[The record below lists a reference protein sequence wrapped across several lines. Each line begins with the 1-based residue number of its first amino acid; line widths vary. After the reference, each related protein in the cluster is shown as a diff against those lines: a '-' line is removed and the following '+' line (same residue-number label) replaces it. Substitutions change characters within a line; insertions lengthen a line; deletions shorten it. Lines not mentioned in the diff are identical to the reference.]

1 MVVNTVKY
9 VQIVINNKSRQTDRL
24 YTYGCEDDSVCV
36 GNRVI
41 VPFGKGNRR
50 TEGYVF
56 YIEEDTEIEKE
67 HLKSVIEVLH
77 DDIGLNEESVWL
89 CEWMKKEYFCK
100 YIDAIQCFIPAGAS
114 IQKQQYVE
122 LLNNYMDFDAESIE
136 YQIIQ
141 ALKDKKKISLKKLN
155 DMFENAEGRIKYL
168 KNKGIVKI
176 SEVMK
181 SKVRSTF
188 KKYVRIKGEDKVNEY
203 LQNKKNAPKQI
214 KALNTLLEK
223 GEISWELLKNEYAI
237 EWSTVRSLSEK
248 GLVEISQVEHRRIP
262 CQDIEEEV
270 SQDIQ
275 LTQEQ
280 TIAIDEIESYILK
293 DAHRT
298 CLIHGVTGSGKT
310 EIYMQLIQKVL
321 RSHKTAILLVP
332 EISLTLQMIERFKGR
347 FGEGSIAVLHSKL
360 SIGERYDEWLRIKRG
375 QVKIV
380 IGARSS
386 LFAPLS
392 NIGIIIL
399 DEEHESSYKSD
410 YTPKYD
416 AVALAKKRAE
426 INQSVLVLG
435 SATPTVVSYCR
446 SELGEYS
453 RIELTKRYNDNLMP
467 AVEIIDMR
475 EELQS
480 GNKSIFSRMLYKEIE
495 DSLKDQK
502 QVILF
507 LNRRG
512 YASFISCRNC
522 GYVLKCPKCGISLT
536 YHANRKRAVC
546 HYCGIEKKVPVICP
560 ECSSKYIKYFGVGT
574 EQIEEIVKTTFPN
587 HSCARLD
594 LDTTKAKGST
604 QKILKDFK
612 NRKTDILI
620 GTQIVAKGLDFPNVR
635 LVGILAADISLNI
648 ADYRASE
655 RTFQLITQAAGRAGR
670 GDEQGKVIVQ
680 TYKPEHYAVTAAC
693 VHNYETFYRN
703 EIIMRKQLE
712 YPPYSDIIQIIVAGV
727 AESDTCQLSRKV
739 CEVLTKKIGD
749 GAKQRILGPHLAPRQ
764 KINGK
769 YRFQILIKC
778 KPVDQIRYRGIINSI
793 KNSFTKLEPKG
804 YSLMI
809 DFNPYSFM

>member
-1 MVVNTVKY
+1 MVKY

-24 YTYGCEDDSVCV
+24 YTYGCDDDSVSV
-36 GNRVI
+36 GDRVI

-56 YIEEDTEIEKE
+56 YIEEDTDIEKDTI
-67 HLKSVIEVLH
+67 KSVIKILN
-77 DDIGLNEESVWL
+77 DDIVLNEESVWL
-89 CEWMKKEYFCK
+89 CEWMKQAYFCK
-100 YIDAIQCFIPAGAS
+100 YIDAVQCFIPAGAS
-114 IQKQQYVE
+114 IQKQKYVE
-122 LLNNYMDFDAESIE
+122 LLDNDMNFDTETLE

-155 DMFENAEGRIKYL
+155 EMFENAEGRIKYL
-168 KNKGIVKI
+168 KNKGVVKI

-181 SKVRSTF
+181 SKVQPVY
-188 KKYVRIKGEDKVNEY
+188 KKYVRIKDEAAVKAYIGH
-203 LQNKKNAPKQI
+203 KKNAPKQI
-214 KALNTLLEK
+214 KVLNSLLQE
-223 GEISWELLKNEYAI
+223 GEMSWELLKNQHSI
-237 EWSTVRSLSEK
+237 EMNTLKSLNEK
-248 GLVEISQVEHRRIP
+248 GLVEILQIQNRRIP
-262 CQDIEEEV
+262 CTEIEEEKNNV
-270 SQDIQ
+270 IH
-275 LTQEQ
+275 LTHEQ
-280 TIAIDEIESYILK
+280 KTAIHEIESYL
-293 DAHRT
+293 HRDVHKT

-310 EIYMQLIQKVL
+310 EIYMQLIQKAL
-321 RSHKTAILLVP
+321 QSDKTAILLVP

-347 FGEGSIAVLHSKL
+347 FGEDIIAVLHSKL
-360 SIGERYDEWLRIKRG
+360 SVGERYDEWLRIKRG

-386 LFAPLS
+386 LFAPLN

-416 AVALAKKRAE
+416 AVELARKRAE
-426 INQSVLVLG
+426 INDAVLVLG

-446 SELGEYS
+446 SELGEYH
-453 RIELTKRYNDNLMP
+453 RIQLTKRYNENLMP
-467 AVEIIDMR
+467 AIEIVDMR
-475 EELQS
+475 EELKS
-480 GNKSIFSRMLYKEIE
+480 GNKSIFSRKLYEQME
-495 DSLKDQK
+495 NSLKAHK

-512 YASFISCRNC
+512 YASFISCRSC

-536 YHANRKRAVC
+536 YHANSKRAVC
-546 HYCGIEKKVPVICP
+546 HYCGLEKKVPVMCP

-574 EQIEEIVKTTFPN
+574 EQIEKIVKETFPDY
-587 HSCARLD
+587 SCARLD
-594 LDTTKAKGST
+594 LDTAKVKGNT

-612 NRKTDILI
+612 KGKTDILI
-620 GTQIVAKGLDFPNVR
+620 GTQIVAKGLDFPNVK

-655 RTFQLITQAAGRAGR
+655 RTFQLVTQAAGRAGR
-670 GDEQGKVIVQ
+670 GDEQGHVIVQ
-680 TYKPEHYAVTAAC
+680 TYKPEHYAVTTAC
-693 VHNYETFYRN
+693 DHSYKTFYNN
-703 EIIMRKQLE
+703 EIIMRKQLD

-727 AESDTCQLSRKV
+727 KESDTCRLSHKV
-739 CEVLTKKIGD
+739 SEVLTKKIGE
-749 GAKQRILGPHLAPRQ
+749 GAKQKILGPHLAPRQ

-778 KPVDQIRYRGIINSI
+778 KQVDQIRYRGIINSI